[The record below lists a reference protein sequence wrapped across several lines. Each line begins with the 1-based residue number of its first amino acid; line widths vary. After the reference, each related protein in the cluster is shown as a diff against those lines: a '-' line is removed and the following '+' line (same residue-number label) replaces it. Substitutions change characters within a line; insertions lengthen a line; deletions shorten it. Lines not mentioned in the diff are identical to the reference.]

1 MRTHCTYFL
10 RNAMAHINS
19 FLASQLIRCLWLSPT
34 HPKPLWFRHHLCSSQ
49 SGHLFFKTNLKLNSV
64 SERGKGSS
72 WPGRGCFTV
81 KTIHSNNSGPF
92 SPHSTA
98 SFHNPKT
105 FYVFLHSCLSLSLS
119 PNTSDHSRKQVI
131 LIAGKEHQSLTSPWW
146 QGY

>member
-34 HPKPLWFRHHLCSSQ
+34 HPKPLWFHHHLCSSQ

-105 FYVFLHSCLSLSLS
+105 FYVFLHSCLSLSKHLW
-119 PNTSDHSRKQVI
+119 PFTETSDLNCRQRAPI
-131 LIAGKEHQSLTSPWW
+131 THQSLVT
-146 QGY
+146 GILE